1 MKNFSDLTPP
11 AVSGLEIVLG
21 GPNLVTMKGTI
32 TVQDGGGLSAFFR
45 ALHARARDSR
55 VSEVVLDVTGLRF
68 VNSSAIRLFVDWAM
82 WVQGDA
88 AYKLRCRIDR
98 RTTWQKTSFSAL
110 TSMVGDA
117 LIVEEAS

>member
-55 VSEVVLDVTGLRF
+55 VSEVVLDVSGLRF
-68 VNSSAIRLFVDWAM
+68 VNSSAIGNPRGGSLSRARVCASRW
-82 WVQGDA
+82 Q
-88 AYKLRCRIDR
+88 RCRSR
-98 RTTWQKTSFSAL
+98 CPENT
-110 TSMVGDA
+110 GD
-117 LIVEEAS
+117 